1 MNNFYLRFNHTIW
14 QNDELTLS
22 QRLIVN
28 FVWNFQLKSG
38 AAYASD
44 EYIAEVFNMSVD
56 MVRTLVAELI
66 SNGHIKLLEK
76 TPRRLMIVNSSLYPT
91 E

>member
-14 QNDELTLS
+14 QNDDLTLS

-28 FVWNFQLKSG
+28 FVWNFCLKSG
-38 AAYASD
+38 YCYASD

-66 SNGHIKLLEK
+66 SKGHIKLLE
-76 TPRRLMIVNSSLYPT
+76 TSPRRLMTVNSSLYPT

>member
-38 AAYASD
+38 YCYASD

-66 SNGHIKLLEK
+66 SNGHIKPLE
-76 TPRRLMIVNSSLYPT
+76 TSPRRLMMVNSSLYPT